1 MLQNL
6 ALGVFPLVSGLL
18 RESAAPNDSR
28 GFHLQTLFFFVISCV
43 CSGISLI
50 LKAID
55 VTSGRKLDV
64 KDFRK
69 QYIKKILSN
78 SYNA

>member
-1 MLQNL
+1 MVQNL
-6 ALGVFPLVSGLL
+6 ALGIFPLISGFL

-28 GFHLQTLFFFVISCV
+28 GYHLQTLFFFVISCLCGGV
-43 CSGISLI
+43 SLI
-50 LKAID
+50 LKAVD

-69 QYIKKILSN
+69 QYIKKILSE
-78 SYNA
+78 